1 MPVPDFQSVMLP
13 LLQLAANGQEHT
25 LRETIESLAL
35 TFQLS
40 EADREGLLPSGR
52 QPTFDNRVGW
62 ARTYLK
68 KAGLLESVGRARLR
82 ITGRGLTCLGSRP
95 ERITVRFLDQFPE
108 FQAFHTTTAPAV
120 DTGVLVDGG
129 QTPEETVE
137 TGFQSLQRNLAAEL
151 SETIAGCSPKFFEQL
166 VVDLL
171 IGMGYGGSRRE
182 AGEAV
187 GQRGDGGIDGI
198 IKEDRLG
205 LDSIYIQAKRWEG
218 AVGRPVVQAFV
229 GGLEGQRARKGVL
242 ITTSTFS
249 QQAKDYVRNIE
260 KKIVLIDGDQL
271 VQFLIEH
278 NIGVS
283 PVVTYTVKKVN
294 RDYFETGNGAV
305 TAL

>member
-13 LLQLAANGQEHT
+13 LLQLAADGQERT
-25 LRETIESLAL
+25 LRETVESLAL
-35 TFQLS
+35 AFQLS

-82 ITGRGLTCLGSRP
+82 ITDRGLTCLRARP
-95 ERITVRFLDQFPE
+95 ERITVRFLNQFPE
-108 FQAFHTTTAPAV
+108 FLAFHTTAAPGTDDSVAV
-120 DTGVLVDGG
+120 DEG

-151 SETIAGCSPKFFEQL
+151 SEIIAVCSPKFFEQL

-187 GQRGDGGIDGI
+187 GQSGDGGIDGI

-205 LDSIYIQAKRWEG
+205 LDSIYVQAKRWEG
-218 AVGRPVVQAFV
+218 PVGRPVVQAFV

-249 QQAKDYVRNIE
+249 QQAKEYVRNIE

-271 VQFLIEH
+271 VQFMIEH

-283 PVVTYTVKKVN
+283 AVVTYTVKKVD

>member
-13 LLQLAANGQEHT
+13 LLQLVADGQEHT
-25 LRETIESLAL
+25 LRETVESLAL
-35 TFQLS
+35 TFHLS
-40 EADREGLLPSGR
+40 EADRQGLLPSGR

-82 ITGRGLTCLGSRP
+82 ITDRGLTCLGSRP
-95 ERITVRFLDQFPE
+95 ERITVRFLNQFPE
-108 FQAFHTTTAPAV
+108 FLAFHATAAPGTDDGVAV
-120 DTGVLVDGG
+120 DEG

-137 TGFQSLQRNLAAEL
+137 TSFQSLQRNLATDL
-151 SETIAGCSPKFFEQL
+151 SETISGCSPKFFEQL

-187 GQRGDGGIDGI
+187 GQSGDGGIDGI

-218 AVGRPVVQAFV
+218 PVGRPVVQAFV

-260 KKIVLIDGDQL
+260 KKIVLIDGEQL
-271 VQFLIEH
+271 VQFMIEH

-283 PVVTYTVKKVN
+283 PVAIYTVKKVD

-305 TAL
+305 SAL